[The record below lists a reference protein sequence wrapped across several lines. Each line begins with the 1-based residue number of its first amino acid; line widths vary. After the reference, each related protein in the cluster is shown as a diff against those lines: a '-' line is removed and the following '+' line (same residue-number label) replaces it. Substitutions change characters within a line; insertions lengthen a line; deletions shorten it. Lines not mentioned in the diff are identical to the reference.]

1 MILLD
6 NNWWRESA
14 DDGIKLDLGDRVTK
28 PLKDDGGEIA
38 LNDRTP
44 NAMCMGA
51 TGAGKSML
59 INHILSGLITNYPP
73 SALSMVLVDFK
84 DVEFQCFADKSTH
97 LSRIPHASLLAG
109 TKDGSFAI
117 PVLSALTQELE
128 ERVELFAK
136 AGVRK
141 IDEYN
146 HRMREMDMD
155 ERCLPRILV
164 VFDEFQVPFTDPE
177 KRVVDLIKDYMRRLI
192 KRGRY
197 CGCHLLFC
205 SQSVTSGL
213 PKDILE
219 AFPLRMALRCS
230 EEASIG
236 MIGSPD
242 AAGLDAKYGYLY
254 TNTEAGSTQD
264 TTCLWHTPFADPEG
278 VYGCG
283 MSLLN
288 IMQELVIERGEVD
301 RRASFTGRIV

>member
-28 PLKDDGGEIA
+28 PLKDDGGKIA

-44 NAMCMGA
+44 NAMCMGT

-84 DVEFQCFADKSTH
+84 DVEFQCFADKSTR

-117 PVLSALTQELE
+117 PVLAALNQELE
-128 ERVELFAK
+128 ERMELFAK

-146 HRMREMDMD
+146 HRMREM
-155 ERCLPRILV
+155 
-164 VFDEFQVPFTDPE
+164 EFQVPFTDPE

-205 SQSVTSGL
+205 SQSVGGSL
-213 PKDILE
+213 PKDILD
-219 AFPLRMALRCS
+219 AFPLRMALRCG
-230 EEASIG
+230 EETSIA

-242 AAGLDAKYGYLY
+242 AAGLDAKYSYLY
-254 TNTEAGSTQD
+254 TNTEAGATQE
-264 TTCLWHTPFADPEG
+264 TTCLWHTPFTNPKG
-278 VYGCG
+278 IYGDG
-283 MSLLN
+283 RSLLN
-288 IMQELVIERGEVD
+288 IMHELVVEHREVD

>member
-28 PLKDDGGEIA
+28 PLKDDGGKIA

-44 NAMCMGA
+44 NAMCMGT

-84 DVEFQCFADKSTH
+84 DVEFQCFADKSTR

-117 PVLSALTQELE
+117 PVLAALNRELE
-128 ERVELFAK
+128 ERMELFAK

-146 HRMREMDMD
+146 HRMREMGME

-205 SQSVTSGL
+205 SQSVGGSL
-213 PKDILE
+213 PKDILD
-219 AFPLRMALRCS
+219 AFPLRMALRCG
-230 EEASIG
+230 EETSIA

-242 AAGLDAKYGYLY
+242 AAGLDAKYSYLY
-254 TNTEAGSTQD
+254 TNTEAGATQE
-264 TTCLWHTPFADPEG
+264 TTCLWHTPFTNPKG
-278 VYGCG
+278 IYGDG
-283 MSLLN
+283 RSLLN
-288 IMQELVIERGEVD
+288 IMHELVVEHREVD

>member
-84 DVEFQCFADKSTH
+84 DVEFQCFADKSTR

-117 PVLSALTQELE
+117 PVLGALNQELE
-128 ERVELFAK
+128 ERTELFAK

-146 HRMREMDMD
+146 HRMREMGMD

-164 VFDEFQVPFTDPE
+164 VFDEFQVPFADPE
-177 KRVVDLIKDYMRRLI
+177 KRVVDLIKDCMRRLI

-197 CGCHLLFC
+197 CGCHLLFV
-205 SQSVTSGL
+205 SQSARGGL
-213 PKDILE
+213 PKDILD

-230 EEASIG
+230 EEVSID
-236 MIGSPD
+236 MIGSPA
-242 AAGLDAKYGYLY
+242 AAGLDAEYGYLY
-254 TNTEAGSTQD
+254 T
-264 TTCLWHTPFADPEG
+264 L
-278 VYGCG
+278 
-283 MSLLN
+283 SL
-288 IMQELVIERGEVD
+288 IHI
-301 RRASFTGRIV
+301 

>member
-28 PLKDDGGEIA
+28 PLKDDGGKIA

-44 NAMCMGA
+44 NAMCMGT

-84 DVEFQCFADKSTH
+84 DVEFQCFADKSTR

-117 PVLSALTQELE
+117 PVLAALNQELE
-128 ERVELFAK
+128 ERMELFAK

-146 HRMREMDMD
+146 HRMREMGME

-205 SQSVTSGL
+205 SQSVGGSL
-213 PKDILE
+213 PKDILD
-219 AFPLRMALRCS
+219 AFPLRMALRCG
-230 EEASIG
+230 EETSIA

-242 AAGLDAKYGYLY
+242 AAGLDAKYSYL
-254 TNTEAGSTQD
+254 
-264 TTCLWHTPFADPEG
+264 
-278 VYGCG
+278 
-283 MSLLN
+283 
-288 IMQELVIERGEVD
+288 
-301 RRASFTGRIV
+301 